1 MSQPE
6 LNDRASTVLSQLIQQ
21 YIDSGTPVGS
31 TSIAKSSQLSVSPAT
46 VRNVMADLESH
57 GLIHSP
63 HTSAGRV
70 PTAAG
75 YRLFINGLL
84 HADPATCANAEQIK
98 AMLGEPGDPKRML
111 QQVSKALSQFT
122 SFAGVVS
129 MPDSESTHFKQIE
142 FLKLSGNRVLAILVT
157 DDGSVVNKVL
167 MLDRVFS
174 NSELIR
180 ASNYFNDAYDRRLMH
195 DVRQDLLDKMQQDTD
210 DMHEAMRTALD
221 MAHGLL
227 GDEAEEGEVLLSGE
241 DQLVGL
247 PEFAET
253 EQMKSL
259 LDTFHTKQILL
270 DLVSRSIDSEGIN
283 IFIGE
288 ESGYEALESC
298 SIVTMPYEKEGQ
310 RVGVL
315 GVIGPTRMAYDQVVS
330 VVDVT
335 SKLLSVAL
343 SE

>member
-1 MSQPE
+1 VSQPE

-31 TSIAKSSQLSVSPAT
+31 TSIAKSSRLSVSPAT
-46 VRNVMADLESH
+46 VRNVMADLEAH

-70 PTAAG
+70 PTPAG
-75 YRLFINGLL
+75 YRLYINSLL
-84 HADPATCANAEQIK
+84 HADPMACASSAQIK
-98 AMLGEPGDPKRML
+98 AMLNEPGDPKQML

-129 MPDSESTHFKQIE
+129 MPDSEFTHFKQIE

-157 DDGSVVNKVL
+157 EDGLVENKVL
-167 MLDRVFS
+167 MLDRVYDDA
-174 NSELIR
+174 ELVQ
-180 ASNYFNDAYDRRLMH
+180 AANYFNDAYARRLMH
-195 DVRQDLLDKMQQDTD
+195 EVRQDLLDKMEQDTE

-227 GDEAEEGEVLLSGE
+227 GDEADEGEVLLSGE

-247 PEFAET
+247 PEFSET
-253 EQMKSL
+253 DQMKTL

-270 DLVSRSIDSEGIN
+270 DLVSRSMDSDGIN

-288 ESGYEALESC
+288 ESGYQALESC
-298 SIVTMPYEKEGQ
+298 SVVTMPYEKEGR